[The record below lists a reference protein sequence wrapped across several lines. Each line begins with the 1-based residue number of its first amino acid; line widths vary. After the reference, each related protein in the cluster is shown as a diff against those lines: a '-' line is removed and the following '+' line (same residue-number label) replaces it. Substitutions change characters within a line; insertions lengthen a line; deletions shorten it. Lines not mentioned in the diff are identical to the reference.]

1 MRYGGRLP
9 RTVSGMATIR
19 TARTTQALPAAP
31 AVPAFAAPAAD
42 ATPPG
47 PRPVSV
53 RTAGAIAPPTTVVLV
68 GLAALDARTANR
80 RTVEV

>member
-1 MRYGGRLP
+1 MRCGRRP
-9 RTVSGMATIR
+9 ARTLSGMATIR
-19 TARTTQALPAAP
+19 TARTIQALPAAP
-31 AVPAFAAPAAD
+31 AVSAFAAPAAD

-47 PRPVSV
+47 SRAFA
-53 RTAGAIAPPTTVVLV
+53 RTAGAIALPTIVVLI